1 MSGPRG
7 SGTLDGMKDERST
20 PDSTAGSGP
29 GEAHSFD
36 EVDSF
41 DVDLEKKIHEF
52 IADARPTDGPAP
64 AG

>member
-1 MSGPRG
+1 
-7 SGTLDGMKDERST
+7 MKDERST
-20 PDSTAGSGP
+20 PDTPTDSDPTVD
-29 GEAHSFD
+29 SFD

-41 DVDLEKKIHEF
+41 DVELEKRVHEF